1 MTPAEIRQIFREEL
15 QRARTDIVAEAK
27 RHATGNDLEAE
38 ATVAAALVH
47 ERTAMRTHVAAVVAP
62 LKRKLD
68 AIVGHWHWTRN
79 PWVDLLV
86 KFLAFFAAAY
96 AAVTAAQH
104 GP

>member
-38 ATVAAALVH
+38 ATAAAALVH

-62 LKRKLD
+62 LKRQLD
-68 AIVGHWHWTRN
+68 ATVGHWTRN

-86 KFLAFFAAAY
+86 KFLAIFAAAY
-96 AAVTAAQH
+96 AAAYAAQRG